1 MALNK
6 EITSIARS
14 KVGQYLI
21 DIRKFKKLS
30 RNQMVRNTGLT
41 YQQIQAIEEGTG
53 NYSIDA
59 FLTYISA
66 LDCYFYLAN
75 KDGGDLIEQSD
86 NPT

>member
-6 EITSIARS
+6 EVTSIARQ

-21 DIRKFKKLS
+21 DIRVHKKYS
-30 RNQMVRNTGLT
+30 RNEMVRLTGLT
-41 YQQIQAIEEGTG
+41 YQQIQAIETGSG

-59 FLTYISA
+59 FLTYVTA

-75 KDGGDLIEQSD
+75 KDGSDLIKQAD
-86 NPT
+86 NPV